1 MDDYHKLRE
10 ILDNHLAGAPPS
22 KKIDQIL
29 RILFTPEE
37 VRVAVGMIFTPTS
50 VEEIAARSGVP
61 VEETRHLCESMAS
74 KAIVFSRDKNGIMGY
89 CLLPTIP
96 GLFEFPFMKGGGEPI
111 HRALAKLWEE
121 YHREALG
128 NSFASSPT
136 PLTRVLPVEKAIDT
150 RVKVLPFE
158 VISKM
163 LDRNETFA
171 LAECACR
178 VSVGACQRPRD
189 VCLIFDSTGRFL
201 IDRGFAREISKQE
214 ALDVVR
220 RSEEAGLV
228 HMTNNSQD
236 RLNLICNCCPCCCT
250 ILRGLTQLQ
259 NPHAFAVSQWSSKVD
274 ADLCNACGICE
285 AERCPVSAIKV
296 TGSVAEVDPERC
308 IGCGLCVTG
317 CDVEAVHLV
326 QRQHPPDPP
335 QTIVEMGL
343 KVADEKGR
351 AEHFI
356 KLMRR
361 SPIGPAAWLG

>member
-1 MDDYHKLRE
+1 MDDYEKLRQ
-10 ILDNHLAGAPPS
+10 ILDKHLAGAPPS
-22 KKIDQIL
+22 QKIDEIL

-37 VRVAVGMIFTPTS
+37 ATVAVGMIFTPTP

-61 VEETRHLCESMAS
+61 VEETKLLCESMAG
-74 KAIVFSRDKNGIMGY
+74 KAIVFSREKNGIMGY

-96 GLFEFPFMKGGGEPI
+96 GVFEFPFMKGGGEPV

-136 PLTRVLPVEKAIDT
+136 PLTRVLPVEGAIDT
-150 RVKVLPFE
+150 SVEILPFE

-171 LAECACR
+171 LAQCACR
-178 VSVGACQRPRD
+178 VSVEACSGPRD
-189 VCLIFDSTGRFL
+189 VCLIFDATGRFL
-201 IDRGFAREISKQE
+201 IDRGFAREITRQE

-228 HMTNNSQD
+228 HITNNSQD

-250 ILRGLTQLQ
+250 IMRGLTQLQ
-259 NPHAFAVSQWSSKVD
+259 NPHAFAVSRWCSQVD
-274 ADLCNACGICE
+274 ADLCTGCGICE
-285 AERCPVSAIKV
+285 DERCPVSAIKV
-296 TGSVAEVDPERC
+296 TGPVAEVDPERC
-308 IGCGLCVTG
+308 IGCGLCVTA
-317 CDVEAVHLV
+317 CDADALRLV
-326 QRQHPPDPP
+326 PRQHPLDPP
-335 QTIVEMGL
+335 QTMVEMGL
-343 KVADEKGR
+343 KVAAEKGK
-351 AEHFI
+351 AEDFM

-361 SPIGPAAWLG
+361 

>member
-1 MDDYHKLRE
+1 MDDYEKLRQ
-10 ILDNHLAGAPPS
+10 ILDKHLAGAPAS
-22 KKIDQIL
+22 KKLDQIL
-29 RILFTPEE
+29 RILFTSEE
-37 VRVAVGMIFTPTS
+37 VKVAVGMIFTPTP

-61 VEETRHLCESMAS
+61 VEEARARCESLAN
-74 KAIVFSRDKNGIMGY
+74 KGIVFSREKNGIMGY
-89 CLLPTIP
+89 SLLPTIP
-96 GLFEFPFMKGGGEPI
+96 GLFEFPFMKGGGEPM

-136 PLTRVLPVEKAIDT
+136 PITRVLPVESAIDS
-150 RVKVLPFE
+150 RVEVMPFE

-178 VSVGACQRPRD
+178 VSVEACQRPRD
-189 VCLIFDSTGRFL
+189 VCLIFDATGRFL
-201 IDRGFAREISKQE
+201 IDRGFAREITKQE

-228 HMTNNSQD
+228 HTTNNSQD
-236 RLNLICNCCPCCCT
+236 RLSLICNCCPCCCT

-259 NPHAFAVSQWSSKVD
+259 NPQAFAVSRWCSQVD
-274 ADLCNACGICE
+274 ANLCNGCGICE
-285 AERCPVSAIKV
+285 DERCPVSAIKV

-317 CDVEAVHLV
+317 CDAEAIRLV
-326 QRQHPPDPP
+326 QRQNPPDPP
-335 QTIVEMGL
+335 QTMVEMGL
-343 KVADEKGR
+343 KIAAEKGK
-351 AEHFI
+351 AEDFI
-356 KLMRR
+356 KLMKR
-361 SPIGPAAWLG
+361 

>member
-1 MDDYHKLRE
+1 MDDYEKLRE
-10 ILDNHLAGAPPS
+10 ILNKHLAGAPAS
-22 KKIDQIL
+22 KKLDRIL

-37 VRVAVGMIFTPTS
+37 VKVAVGMIFAPTP
-50 VEEIAARSGVP
+50 VEEIAARSGVS
-61 VEETRHLCESMAS
+61 VEEASMRCESMAN
-74 KAIVFSRDKNGIMGY
+74 KGIVFSREKKGVMGY
-89 CLLPTIP
+89 SLLPTIP
-96 GLFEFPFMKGGGEPI
+96 GLFEFPFMKGGGEPM
-111 HRALAKLWEE
+111 HRTLAKLWEE

-128 NSFASSPT
+128 NSFAGSPT
-136 PLTRVLPVEKAIDT
+136 PITRVLPVESAIDD
-150 RVKVLPFE
+150 RVEVLPFE

-178 VSVGACQRPRD
+178 VSVGACKGPTD
-189 VCLIFDSTGRFL
+189 VCLIFDATGRFL
-201 IDRGFAREISKQE
+201 IDRGFAKEITRQE

-228 HMTNNSQD
+228 HTTNNSQD
-236 RLNLICNCCPCCCT
+236 RLSLICNCCPCCCT

-259 NPHAFAVSQWSSKVD
+259 NPHAFAVSRWCSQVD

-285 AERCPVSAIKV
+285 DERCPVSAIKV

-317 CDVEAVHLV
+317 CDAGAIHLV
-326 QRQHPPDPP
+326 QRQHPPEPS

-343 KVADEKGR
+343 KIATEKGN
-351 AEHFI
+351 AGDFV

-361 SPIGPAAWLG
+361 